1 MYIFP
6 KLFPVRWLFWK
17 VEALP
22 ALKVLSVYNAENLRV
37 VITPAIDYLYVVI
50 PAKAGHVVKLQR
62 YPGRYWKPDQVRHY
76 RIGIF
81 CCLVNIREKGKL

>member
-22 ALKVLSVYNAENLRV
+22 ALKVLSVYNAENLRTV
-37 VITPAIDYLYVVI
+37 
-50 PAKAGHVVKLQR
+50 
-62 YPGRYWKPDQVRHY
+62 
-76 RIGIF
+76 
-81 CCLVNIREKGKL
+81 IREKGVLLF